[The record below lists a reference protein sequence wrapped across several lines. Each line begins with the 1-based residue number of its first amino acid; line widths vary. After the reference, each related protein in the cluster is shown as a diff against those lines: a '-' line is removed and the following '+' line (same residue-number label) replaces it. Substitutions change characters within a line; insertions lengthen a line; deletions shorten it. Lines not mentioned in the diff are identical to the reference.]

1 MGEKGF
7 FSYLP
12 ISLFGSVMGL
22 CGFSVALRE
31 ASFVYL
37 LPSFVSNFVAL
48 LAVVAFLAMFLAYA
62 LKILTSYKSFL
73 SEFQNQ
79 LSKSFFGTFI
89 ISLLLLP
96 LVIYEYLP
104 KFAFFLWVL
113 GVVLMFA
120 FAVYLVSFWIQTK
133 HELSHI
139 TPAWIIPVVGTLDIP
154 LASSLFEINLH
165 YLNLLAL
172 SIGLFWTLPIVTL
185 ILSRVV
191 FFEKLPQ
198 KLMPTLMILV
208 APFSV
213 GFAAYLATF
222 GKIDSFAFSLYF
234 LGLFMFFALVSQ
246 LFKIA
251 SCCPF
256 KVSWWAISFP
266 LAALLNSTL
275 QIAKFLNNAYFDAF
289 GVILLFSCSLVFIW
303 LIFRT
308 LGGIFNKEL
317 ANLS

>member
-1 MGEKGF
+1 MEKKGY

-12 ISLFGSVMGL
+12 VSLFGSVMGL
-22 CGFSVALRE
+22 CGFSVALKN
-31 ASFVYL
+31 ASFIYPLSVL
-37 LPSFVSNFVAL
+37 SQAVAA
-48 LAVVAFLAMFLAYA
+48 LAVISFLALIVAYG
-62 LKILTSYKSFL
+62 LKILTSYDAFL
-73 SEFQNQ
+73 SEFNNP

-89 ISLLLLP
+89 ISMLLLP
-96 LVIYEYLP
+96 LIIYEFLP
-104 KFAFFLWVL
+104 NLAFFMWIF
-113 GVVLMFA
+113 GVILMLVFA
-120 FAVYLVSFWIQTK
+120 LYLVSFWIQTK

-154 LASSLFEINLH
+154 LASSLFEINSH
-165 YLNLLAL
+165 YLNLLSL
-172 SIGLFWTLPIVTL
+172 SVGLFWALPIVTL
-185 ILSRVV
+185 IFSRII

-222 GKIDSFAFSLYF
+222 GKIDNFAFSLYF
-234 LGLFMFFALVSQ
+234 LGLFMFFALLNQ
-246 LFKIA
+246 LFKVA

-275 QIAKFLNNAYFDAF
+275 QIAKFLDNAYFNAF
-289 GVILLFSCSLVFIW
+289 SIIMLFCFLLVFIW